1 MRVTDSNHALVHIS
15 MSDKHV
21 VITGAGG
28 FVGQRLAKQLLSE
41 PAYVD
46 ARFTL
51 TDIAISKAP
60 KAANVRVL
68 EGDLCERAFTADVL
82 GTRADIVYHLAGVL
96 GGAAEANYPLSRK
109 VNVDASLSL
118 LEALRDERDPPRVI
132 FASSIA
138 VFGPPLPA
146 VIDDDT
152 MPVAVMHY
160 GGQKRMVE
168 VAIEQLS
175 AHGWI
180 DGIALRLPGIV
191 ARRGADSRLKSAF
204 FLNTMF
210 YDYADGKDFTIPVSP
225 EGTVWLLSVAACVQ
239 AFVHAAQLQPAQLG
253 RRRALT
259 LPAHRVSMSQLIAAL
274 RERYP
279 ESSSKVHWDP
289 DPQLQALFA
298 RQPPLSTSLGD
309 KLGFQRDVTISR
321 LIDQAMLSG

>member
-1 MRVTDSNHALVHIS
+1 

-51 TDIAISKAP
+51 TDIVISQAP

-68 EGDLCERAFTADVL
+68 EGDLCKRAFMADVL
-82 GTRADIVYHLAGVL
+82 GRRADIVYHLAGVL

-109 VNVDASLSL
+109 VNVDASLNL
-118 LEALRDERDPPRVI
+118 LEALRDERDPPRVV

-152 MPVAVMHY
+152 IPVPVMHY

-204 FLNTMF
+204 LNTVF

-289 DPQLQALFA
+289 DPKLEALFA
-298 RQPPLSTSLGD
+298 RQPPFSTSLGD
-309 KLGFQRDVTISR
+309 TLGFQRDVTISR